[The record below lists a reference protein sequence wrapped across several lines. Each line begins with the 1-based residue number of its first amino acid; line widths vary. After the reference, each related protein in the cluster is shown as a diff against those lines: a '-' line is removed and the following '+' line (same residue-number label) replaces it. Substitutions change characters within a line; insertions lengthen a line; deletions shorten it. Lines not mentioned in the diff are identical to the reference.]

1 MQNARI
7 ERYKEKYMY
16 HMAQARMHETE
27 ASAVL
32 EVYDGRP
39 LAAVRYRIKNAL
51 ASEHYKQAHFYAVHI
66 CRMLR
71 KQDQEGGSEE

>member
-7 ERYKEKYMY
+7 ERYKGKYMY

-27 ASAVL
+27 ARAVL

-51 ASEHYKQAHFYAVHI
+51 ASEHYKQANFYAVHI
-66 CRMLR
+66 YRMLR
-71 KQDQEGGSEE
+71 KQDQEVGCEE